1 MRNRRLLLSGTLHEV
16 LGSDNVYYQPP
27 ETVKMRYPAIVY
39 ALDGIENVHA
49 DDEVYLRRF
58 RYSVTVIDKSP
69 DSTIADKVALLPKCH
84 FNRSYAKDNLNH
96 YVFTLYI

>member
-1 MRNRRLLLSGTLHEV
+1 MHNQRLTLSETLHEV

-27 ETVKMRYPAIVY
+27 ETVKMQYPAIVY

-49 DDEVYLRRF
+49 NDGVYLNRY

-69 DSTIADKVALLPKCH
+69 DSSIADKISLVPKCR
-84 FNRSYAKDNLNH
+84 FNRHYTKDNLNH
-96 YVFTLYI
+96 YVFTLYV